1 MKRKNQ
7 MKYKM
12 HLLGKSIEILFR
24 TSKLYTVSIVT
35 LCVVN
40 GLIAPISTVMYQEF
54 LDSVVIMVQK
64 GGLLKSSIILLLKMT
79 LFSFLSFTISGMQSF
94 LKKAFSGKLD
104 IYITEVVLGKAV
116 LLPMETFDNAEIYN
130 HINRASTQTS
140 TNCIKLL
147 EAISES
153 IYAFVKGFSFLYIIF
168 HFSWK
173 LALGCIVSLFPLL
186 HISMKINTYWYKIL
200 YRRVEK
206 NRLIEYLKML
216 LIKNENIK
224 EIKIYS
230 VGEKIIA
237 IIKKNLTTF
246 CNEDVQANKKF
257 LHKKM
262 AVRCLDDLVSMIA
275 KLWLLILGMQQN
287 CSVGTI
293 ILYFNSLDNLKLSYT
308 QLINKFSD
316 FQNSLLYMESFD
328 VLENE
333 MEGSTC
339 ETEIIDDN
347 FNEIEFRN
355 VSFKYPGCS
364 QFVLKNISIK
374 FKRGKTYF
382 IVGLN
387 GSGKTT
393 LIKLLLRLY
402 TPTEGEILIDGKDI
416 QSYALNE
423 YYAHISAVF
432 QDFIKYPFN
441 VFENVVIRSEGID
454 FSSFEDALEN
464 VGMKE
469 FVEKLS
475 NKERTM
481 LMRDWTGGVDLSQ
494 GQWQKLAIARCMINK
509 SVISILD
516 EPFSSLDA
524 ESENL
529 IISKLRLLGCD
540 RLMLFITHRFSSIS
554 PTDQIIVL
562 KEGQLLET
570 GTHDELMR
578 KFGIYYKLHIAQEVT
593 SNSN

>member
-1 MKRKNQ
+1 
-7 MKYKM
+7 
-12 HLLGKSIEILFR
+12 
-24 TSKLYTVSIVT
+24 
-35 LCVVN
+35 
-40 GLIAPISTVMYQEF
+40 
-54 LDSVVIMVQK
+54 
-64 GGLLKSSIILLLKMT
+64 
-79 LFSFLSFTISGMQSF
+79 
-94 LKKAFSGKLD
+94 
-104 IYITEVVLGKAV
+104 
-116 LLPMETFDNAEIYN
+116 
-130 HINRASTQTS
+130 
-140 TNCIKLL
+140 
-147 EAISES
+147 
-153 IYAFVKGFSFLYIIF
+153 
-168 HFSWK
+168 
-173 LALGCIVSLFPLL
+173 
-186 HISMKINTYWYKIL
+186 MKINTYWYKIL

-262 AVRCLDDLVSMIA
+262 AVRCLDDLASMIA

-339 ETEIIDDN
+339 ETEIIGDN

-402 TPTEGEILIDGKDI
+402 TPTEGEILIDGKNI

-469 FVEKLS
+469 FVGKLP

-494 GQWQKLAIARCMINK
+494 GQWQKLAIARCMINE

-578 KFGIYYKLHIAQEVT
+578 KCGIYYKLHIAQEVT

>member
-1 MKRKNQ
+1 
-7 MKYKM
+7 M
-12 HLLGKSIEILFR
+12 HLLDKSIKILFK
-24 TSKLYTVSIVT
+24 TSKIYTVLIFT
-35 LCVVN
+35 LCIAN
-40 GLIAPISTVMYQEF
+40 GLIAPISTVLYQEF
-54 LDSVVIMVQK
+54 LDSVVTMVEK
-64 GGLLKSSIILLLKMT
+64 GALLKSSINLLIKMS
-79 LFSFLSFTISGMQSF
+79 LFSFLSFTINGIQNFM
-94 LKKAFSGKLD
+94 KKTFSGKLD
-104 IYITEVVLGKAV
+104 IYITNIVLNKAV

-140 TNCIKLL
+140 SNCIKLL

-153 IYAFVKGFSFLYIIF
+153 IYAFVKGLSFLYIILR
-168 HFSWK
+168 FSRK

-186 HISMKINTYWYKIL
+186 HVSMKINTYWYNVL
-200 YRRVEK
+200 YKRVEK

-216 LIKNENIK
+216 LIKNDNIK
-224 EIKIYS
+224 EVKIYS
-230 VGEKIIA
+230 VGERIINT
-237 IIKKNLTTF
+237 IRNNLISF
-246 CNEDVQANKKF
+246 SNEDIQANKNF
-257 LHKKM
+257 LFKKM
-262 AVRCLDDLVSMIA
+262 LVRCLDDVVSLMA

-287 CSVGTI
+287 SSLGTI
-293 ILYFNSLDNLKLSYT
+293 ILYFNALDNLKLSYT

-333 MEGSTC
+333 K
-339 ETEIIDDN
+339 DN
-347 FNEIEFRN
+347 SNTSEAEKFDEYFNEIEFRN
-355 VSFKYPGCS
+355 VSFKYPGCTN
-364 QFVLKNISIK
+364 FVLKNISIK
-374 FKRGKTYF
+374 LKRGKTYF

-393 LIKLLLRLY
+393 LIKLFLRLY
-402 TPTEGEILIDGKDI
+402 TPTEGQILIDGKDI
-416 QSYALNE
+416 QSICLDD

-441 VFENVVIRSEGID
+441 VFDNVVIKSQGID
-454 FSSFEDALEN
+454 FNSFEVALAN

-469 FVEKLS
+469 FVEKLP

-494 GQWQKLAIARCMINK
+494 GQWQKLAIARCMINNN
-509 SVISILD
+509 VISIFD
-516 EPFSSLDA
+516 EPFSSIDA

-529 IISKLRLLGCD
+529 IISNLRSFGCD

-562 KEGQLLET
+562 KEGVLIET

-578 KFGIYYKLHIAQEVT
+578 ECGIYYKLHIAQEVT